1 MPSETF
7 YKLPD
12 EKRNN
17 ILNAIKKEFTAASVE
32 DISVNRIVEESKIA
46 KGSFYQYFKDKND
59 AITYILEQFIFA
71 KKQEIKEIIS
81 LNNGDVFKSAIIVF
95 DNMVSNRKNEED
107 INFVKNVVRGVAAKG
122 INLIDIKNKTG
133 IDSYDNSILECID
146 ISKYNI
152 IEIVEIKAMME
163 LIIRSLSAAVIGVFN
178 NIDKYEELKKQLII
192 ELEIIRCGVM
202 REEDK
207 C

>member
-59 AITYILEQFIFA
+59 AITYILKQFIFA

>member
-17 ILNAIKKEFTAASVE
+17 ILNAIKKEFTAASIE

-59 AITYILEQFIFA
+59 AITYILKQFIFA

-95 DNMVSNRKNEED
+95 DNMVSNRKNEGN

-122 INLIDIKNKTG
+122 IKLIDIKNKTG